1 MKKVEYMSIEELE
14 SERSLYRLTLIPAYI
29 IAMVITVCAIWFTSF
44 GNAASLIFMTWI
56 VASLPVTLRSSK
68 VHRALR

>member
-1 MKKVEYMSIEELE
+1 MKKVEHMSIGELE

-29 IAMVITVCAIWFTSF
+29 IAMVITVGAIWFTSF